1 MILLRR
7 CLECLKNYFHLLG
20 LQKSLVAPPLGIF
33 SVAPLVNFFFRL
45 QLLHS
50 NTTLLVYGDMTWTL
64 LAATIDSLDE
74 LRKCIKSAFLLSP
87 PPAQSCWTVVDSTKS
102 VSAELSDFGL

>member
-1 MILLRR
+1 MGHPVCKTVWLS
-7 CLECLKNYFHLLG
+7 E
-20 LQKSLVAPPLGIF
+20 A
-33 SVAPLVNFFFRL
+33 
-45 QLLHS
+45 
-50 NTTLLVYGDMTWTL
+50 LLVYGDMTWTL

-102 VSAELSDFGL
+102 VSAELSDFGLWRQLKVES